1 MEMADKKKITING
14 VEMEASEEQT
24 VLQLLNNSSIE
35 VPQVCYHPS
44 LGPIETCDTC
54 IVSINGELKRSCS
67 AELKDGDVIDT
78 LSSDVKKAQVIGMD
92 KILYN
97 HELYCTVCDYN
108 NGDVKY
114 IIR

>member
-1 MEMADKKKITING
+1 MAGKKTITING

-78 LSSDVKKAQVIGMD
+78 LSPDVKKRRSSGWTRFYIIMSFIVQFAITTM
-92 KILYN
+92 
-97 HELYCTVCDYN
+97 
-108 NGDVKY
+108 GDAKY

>member
-1 MEMADKKKITING
+1 MEMAGKKTITING

-35 VPQVCYHPS
+35 VPQVCYHP
-44 LGPIETCDTC
+44 LRPIETCDTC

-78 LSSDVKKAQVIGMD
+78 LSPDVKKRRSSGW
-92 KILYN
+92 
-97 HELYCTVCDYN
+97 TRF
-108 NGDVKY
+108 Y
-114 IIR
+114 IIMSFIVQFAITTMGMRNT

>member
-1 MEMADKKKITING
+1 MAEQKKITING

-78 LSSDVKKAQVIGMD
+78 LSSDVLSHAKAGQRD
-92 KILYN
+92 HWHK
-97 HELYCTVCDYN
+97 
-108 NGDVKY
+108 
-114 IIR
+114 